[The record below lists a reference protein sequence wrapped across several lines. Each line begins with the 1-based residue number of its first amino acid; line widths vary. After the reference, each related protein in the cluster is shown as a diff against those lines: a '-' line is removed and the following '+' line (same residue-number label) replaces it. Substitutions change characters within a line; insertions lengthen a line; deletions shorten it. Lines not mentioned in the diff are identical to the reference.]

1 MIKLGIF
8 GATGRVGKLLIE
20 ESLNHQH
27 FQLSAVYA
35 RRALS
40 TPFSEKTLITQ
51 DCQSFLQAV
60 DIVIDFSSPESTK
73 ILLQNALHTPKPL
86 VIGTTGLDSESL
98 TLFKQTSNKM
108 PILYATNMSRG
119 VSVLNKLATMVA
131 STLRESDIEICETH
145 HRFKKDAP
153 SGTALTLAEHCAKAR
168 NLNLD
173 SIKISGREGNI
184 GERRKDEIALMSL
197 RGGDIV
203 GKHTIGFYLDGEYL
217 ELTHTATSRLTFAK
231 GALDAAQWLIDQ
243 QNGLYNMNDA
253 LKL

>member
-1 MIKLGIF
+1 MTKLGIF

-20 ESLNHQH
+20 ETLNHQH

-40 TPFSEKTLITQ
+40 APLPDQTLITQ
-51 DCQSFLQAV
+51 DYQNFLQAIDV
-60 DIVIDFSSPESTK
+60 AIDFSSPESTK
-73 ILLQNALHTPKPL
+73 ALLQNALLTPKPL
-86 VIGTTGLDSESL
+86 VIGTTGLDSESF
-98 TLFKQTSNKM
+98 TLLKQASSTM

-119 VSVLNKLATMVA
+119 VCVLNKLAALVA

-173 SIKISGREGNI
+173 SIKVSGRGII
-184 GERRKDEIALMSL
+184 GERSKDEIALMSL

-231 GALDAAQWLIDQ
+231 GALDMAQWLASQ
-243 QNGLYNMNDA
+243 QNGLYDMNDA